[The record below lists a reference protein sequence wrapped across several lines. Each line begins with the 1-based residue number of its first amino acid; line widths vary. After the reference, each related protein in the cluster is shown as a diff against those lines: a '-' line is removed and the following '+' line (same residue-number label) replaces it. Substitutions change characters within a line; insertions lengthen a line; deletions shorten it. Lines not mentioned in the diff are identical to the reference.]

1 MLFLISIAKFK
12 CLLAKVKINSK
23 GKMFAVVKIG
33 GHQYKVK
40 ESDKI
45 FVQKLNLEPGNKVKF
60 SDVLLIQKDGKTY
73 VGNPFVSN
81 AFIEA
86 TVLNHVKGEKV
97 IVFKKKRRKGY
108 KVTKGHRQNYTQI
121 EINKIILEG

>member
-1 MLFLISIAKFK
+1 
-12 CLLAKVKINSK
+12 
-23 GKMFAVVKIG
+23 MFAVVKIG

-45 FVQKLNLEPGNKVKF
+45 FVQKIEKEPGSKVKF
-60 SDVLLIQKDGKTY
+60 QSVLLFQDGKETHI
-73 VGNPFVSN
+73 GNPYVPGAFV
-81 AFIEA
+81 EA
-86 TVLNHVKGEKV
+86 TVLRHVKGEKI

-121 EINKIILEG
+121 EINKIHFES

>member
-1 MLFLISIAKFK
+1 
-12 CLLAKVKINSK
+12 
-23 GKMFAVVKIG
+23 MFAVVKIG

-45 FVQKLNLEPGNKVKF
+45 FVQKIEKEPGSKVRF
-60 SDVLLIQKDGKTY
+60 QSVLLFQDGKETHI
-73 VGNPFVSN
+73 GNPYVPGAFV
-81 AFIEA
+81 EA
-86 TVLNHVKGEKV
+86 TVLNHVKGEKI

-121 EINKIILEG
+121 EINKIYLES